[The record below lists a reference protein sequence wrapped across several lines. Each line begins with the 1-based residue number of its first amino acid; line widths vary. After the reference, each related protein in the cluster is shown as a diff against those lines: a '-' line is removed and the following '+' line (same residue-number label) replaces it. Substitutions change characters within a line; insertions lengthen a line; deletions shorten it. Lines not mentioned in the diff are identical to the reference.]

1 MAETRN
7 IRRNVKRLSQI
18 KTWQLV
24 LLLLLMV
31 FITATFL
38 RLNNI
43 GMIQRREA
51 VLSADKNSTDPT
63 IIQTR
68 LYDLQRY
75 VASHMNA
82 DMGTIY
88 LEGQYKRDSQKAI
101 DAASDD
107 SNPNGNVFRRA
118 QEICA
123 PRYANLGGYSQAYQQ
138 CVVSELES
146 FSPAGNPQSSVTLP
160 KADQYRYS
168 YATPVWSPD
177 FAGFSVLICI
187 AILFL
192 IIARLI
198 ALGVLKLVLKMRH
211 RGV

>member
-7 IRRNVKRLSQI
+7 IKRNVKRLGRI

-24 LLLLLMV
+24 LLLILMCL
-31 FITATFL
+31 IAATFL

-43 GMIQRREA
+43 GMIQRRDA
-51 VLSADKNSTDPT
+51 VLQADKGTDTT
-63 IIQTR
+63 ITQTR

-75 VASHMNA
+75 VAAHMNA
-82 DMGTIY
+82 NMGTIY

-107 SNPNGNVFRRA
+107 ANPNGNVFKRA

-138 CVVSELES
+138 CVISELNS
-146 FSPAGNPQSSVTLP
+146 FSPSDDPAAQVSLP
-160 KADQYRYS
+160 RADQYRFS
-168 YATPVWSPD
+168 FVSPVWSPD
-177 FAGFSVLICI
+177 FAGFSVLICA
-187 AILFL
+187 AIVFL
-192 IIARLI
+192 IIARLV
-198 ALGVLKLVLKMRH
+198 ALGVLKCILKIRH

>member
-7 IRRNVKRLSQI
+7 IKRNVKRLSQI

-24 LLLLLMV
+24 LLLLLMM
-31 FITATFL
+31 FIAATFL

-51 VLSADKNSTDPT
+51 VLSADKSSTDPT
-63 IIQTR
+63 VTQTR

-75 VASHMNA
+75 VAAHMNA

-101 DAASDD
+101 DAASNDD
-107 SNPNGNVFRRA
+107 NPNGNVFRHA
-118 QEICA
+118 QEVCA

-138 CVVSELES
+138 CVISELDS
-146 FSPAGNPQSSVTLP
+146 FSPSGNPASAVNLP
-160 KADQYRYS
+160 KADAYRHS
-168 YATPVWSPD
+168 FASPLWSPD
-177 FAGFSVLICI
+177 FAGFSVLICVV
-187 AILFL
+187 ILFL
-192 IIARLI
+192 IIARLL
-198 ALGVLKLVLKMRH
+198 ALGVLKLILKMRH